1 MILQTA
7 VRIAEQHKNLPP
19 EDAERF
25 AFAFKELNEKLAN
38 RQNEKLKNRGES
50 PTRFPEPQLPAKLTY
65 LPGRKRVLVAKDF
78 AEHKVPY
85 DATARR
91 NAERIAAYQ
100 A

>member
-38 RQNEKLKNRGES
+38 RQNEKLKNREEF
-50 PTRFPEPQLPAKLTY
+50 PAKFPEPQLPAKLTY
-65 LPGRKRVLVAKDF
+65 LPGRKRALTGREVAD
-78 AEHKVPY
+78 
-85 DATARR
+85 
-91 NAERIAAYQ
+91 
-100 A
+100 